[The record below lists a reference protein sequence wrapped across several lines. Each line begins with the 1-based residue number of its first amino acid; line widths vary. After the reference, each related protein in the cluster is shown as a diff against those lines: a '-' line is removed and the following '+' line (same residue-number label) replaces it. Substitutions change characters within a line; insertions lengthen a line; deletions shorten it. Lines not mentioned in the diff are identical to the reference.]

1 MRILYQ
7 HDITAQ
13 PIDELLEN
21 YWKEFRESADEAVRL
36 YACRLARGT
45 LLHLNEIDGL
55 ISQRAAHWRLPRMAL
70 VDRNILRLAV
80 FEFLYE
86 AETPRIVAINEAL
99 EIARRYS
106 TQEATQFINGLLDA
120 IRHDLETGLANS
132 KGA

>member
-1 MRILYQ
+1 MQMLYQ
-7 HDITAQ
+7 HDITSQ
-13 PIDELLEN
+13 PIDELFER
-21 YWKEFRESADEAVRL
+21 YWGEFRENADEGLRL
-36 YACRLARGT
+36 YASRLVRGT
-45 LLHLNEIDGL
+45 LQHLAEIDRL
-55 ISQRAAHWRLPRMAL
+55 ISQRAANWRLSRMAL

-86 AETPRIVAINEAL
+86 PDTPRVVAINEAL

-120 IRHDLETGLANS
+120 IRHDLEAGLANS